1 MWIATPRG
9 SKNKE
14 LSWAEKPH
22 TFNEVGAIFT
32 IQGFDL
38 NYAGVIIGPS
48 AQYRDGEIVFV
59 PEKSRN
65 PNVRAKRTLSDGS
78 KKSFAEDLLRNQ
90 LNVLMTRGVHGV
102 YIYAVD
108 PALQAELLKASAS
121 SRLLSITCEIVQVVR
136 GDGILF

>member
-1 MWIATPRG
+1 MNTLTRGILSVHQTGVWIATPRG

-22 TFNEVGAIFT
+22 TINKVGSIFT
-32 IQGFDL
+32 IQDLDL

-48 AQYRDGEIVFV
+48 VQYRDGEIIFV
-59 PEKSRN
+59 PKESHN

-78 KKSFAEDLLRNQ
+78 KKSFTEDLLRNQ

-108 PALQAELLKASAS
+108 PALQAELLKASVS
-121 SRLLSITCEIVQVVR
+121 SCNN
-136 GDGILF
+136 